1 MLIALLQPLFF
12 HPTLLNLW
20 QPLIFLH
27 FYNCVIS
34 RMLLKWNHSVCNSLR
49 LALFTQHSSL
59 EVVHVI
65 ACMTSSFLFIPWY
78 RCTKVYSPIRGYLM
92 VSSFWLL
99 EISCFEQ

>member
-34 RMLLKWNHSVCNSLR
+34 RILLKWNHAVCNSLR

-59 EVVHVI
+59 EVIHVI
-65 ACMTSSFLFIPWY
+65 ACMNSSFLFIPQ
-78 RCTKVYSPIRGYLM
+78 M
-92 VSSFWLL
+92 VFHGIDVPKFIHLL
-99 EISCFEQ
+99 EDI